1 MGTSLNELKTGRE
14 KLEIINQ
21 VLARINSISEA
32 IDNTRLDEVVG
43 LKQACE
49 SLKNECLKFKNDIVD
64 KNDDIL
70 SKYDDI
76 NKKYSNIS
84 EKYNNVN
91 AKFDY
96 IKEAYEDF
104 SLNKQEIQN
113 IKDFLENNTEEF
125 ENLKKD
131 IQKYEEIKFNLD
143 NYINEIKQNKD
154 FVKEYFDLNTKI
166 KDEILSELNHALE
179 IVDSLHLNVDELK
192 EIKPELIS
200 IKKEVKDLANE
211 AKLVVSEASEIIK
224 NKINT
229 IFFENQRLNQEM
241 IDSVKK
247 LEEIK
252 FDIGVKYKEIASA
265 YELLLES
272 KQNIEDLREVIALY
286 KEFENDIT
294 SYSQIIKDFKSKI
307 ENLERDLKSQS
318 ESIYS
323 SLNDKQN
330 EILKKLNEVKNEAL
344 VKFDELTAK
353 CEGYK
358 IHFEQSYDRFN
369 QRALIAN
376 EDLGRLA
383 EVAKKELG
391 NDKLIYETEL
401 KVLAE
406 ETIKQMEEMLKGLS
420 DERNEVTEVFETQ
433 TKEFTTLVD
442 TSKVMIDN
450 LNHIFNANY
459 QAKKNEFSIIFNEK
473 LHSLNENKQ
482 DFLNELVSAKEN
494 GLNKINETKEQSLN
508 EIIQTKEQGLNELET
523 KKGECIDEIDNQARI
538 YDISGVKAN
547 VEYLLSLLNEKDDGK
562 DDGIKDEI
570 ANIEQGIKDKEQEL
584 EEIKKQIEEALN
596 NNDELKQKNEELKEI
611 KNQIDEAL
619 SQEPP
624 ADTSEL
630 EERKE
635 ELENQIAELE
645 KEIAGELI
653 NKKEEIEKEL
663 EEANQNLEDKNNE
676 LEQNEKDKKLI
687 TQKVLDITI
696 KTLEALIDTKVSLNG
711 DEEINGNK
719 TFANPILVKV
729 VPTNDNHLTNKI
741 YVDTALKTKANLNGD
756 NIFNGANTF
765 NQALTSPTNPT
776 NDNHLTRKW
785 YVDYGGGIKNL
796 GNQTA
801 PKIDLRQ
808 AQHFI
813 LTMTAKGAIGIANW
827 ASAGKSGTITVNNA
841 QNITAFSAPFK
852 FRVAQSGFSGTETFA
867 YFCIASNNVRLVRT

>member
-1 MGTSLNELKTGRE
+1 M
-14 KLEIINQ
+14 
-21 VLARINSISEA
+21 
-32 IDNTRLDEVVG
+32 
-43 LKQACE
+43 
-49 SLKNECLKFKNDIVD
+49 
-64 KNDDIL
+64 
-70 SKYDDI
+70 
-76 NKKYSNIS
+76 
-84 EKYNNVN
+84 
-91 AKFDY
+91 
-96 IKEAYEDF
+96 
-104 SLNKQEIQN
+104 
-113 IKDFLENNTEEF
+113 
-125 ENLKKD
+125 
-131 IQKYEEIKFNLD
+131 
-143 NYINEIKQNKD
+143 
-154 FVKEYFDLNTKI
+154 NTKI

-200 IKKEVKDLANE
+200 IKKEVKDLVNE

-330 EILKKLNEVKNEAL
+330 EILKNLNEVKNEAL

-433 TKEFTTLVD
+433 KKEFTTLVD

-494 GLNKINETKEQSLN
+494 GLNKINETKDQSLN

-663 EEANQNLEDKNNE
+663 EEANQNLR
-676 LEQNEKDKKLI
+676 
-687 TQKVLDITI
+687 T
-696 KTLEALIDTKVSLNG
+696 KTMS
-711 DEEINGNK
+711 
-719 TFANPILVKV
+719 
-729 VPTNDNHLTNKI
+729 
-741 YVDTALKTKANLNGD
+741 
-756 NIFNGANTF
+756 
-765 NQALTSPTNPT
+765 
-776 NDNHLTRKW
+776 
-785 YVDYGGGIKNL
+785 
-796 GNQTA
+796 
-801 PKIDLRQ
+801 
-808 AQHFI
+808 
-813 LTMTAKGAIGIANW
+813 
-827 ASAGKSGTITVNNA
+827 
-841 QNITAFSAPFK
+841 
-852 FRVAQSGFSGTETFA
+852 
-867 YFCIASNNVRLVRT
+867 

>member
-1 MGTSLNELKTGRE
+1 
-14 KLEIINQ
+14 
-21 VLARINSISEA
+21 
-32 IDNTRLDEVVG
+32 
-43 LKQACE
+43 
-49 SLKNECLKFKNDIVD
+49 
-64 KNDDIL
+64 
-70 SKYDDI
+70 
-76 NKKYSNIS
+76 
-84 EKYNNVN
+84 
-91 AKFDY
+91 
-96 IKEAYEDF
+96 
-104 SLNKQEIQN
+104 
-113 IKDFLENNTEEF
+113 
-125 ENLKKD
+125 
-131 IQKYEEIKFNLD
+131 LD

-272 KQNIEDLREVIALY
+272 KQNIEELREVIALY

-330 EILKKLNEVKNEAL
+330 EILKNLNEVKNEAL

-433 TKEFTTLVD
+433 KKEFTTLVD

-482 DFLNELVSAKEN
+482 DF
-494 GLNKINETKEQSLN
+494 
-508 EIIQTKEQGLNELET
+508 LNELET

-729 VPTNDNHLTNKI
+729 DPTNDNHLTNK
-741 YVDTALKTKANLNGD
+741 
-756 NIFNGANTF
+756 
-765 NQALTSPTNPT
+765 
-776 NDNHLTRKW
+776 
-785 YVDYGGGIKNL
+785 
-796 GNQTA
+796 
-801 PKIDLRQ
+801 
-808 AQHFI
+808 
-813 LTMTAKGAIGIANW
+813 
-827 ASAGKSGTITVNNA
+827 
-841 QNITAFSAPFK
+841 
-852 FRVAQSGFSGTETFA
+852 
-867 YFCIASNNVRLVRT
+867 

>member
-21 VLARINSISEA
+21 VLARISSISEA

-64 KNDDIL
+64 KYDDIF

-154 FVKEYFDLNTKI
+154 SVKEYFDLNTKI
-166 KDEILSELNHALE
+166 KDEILNELNHALE

-252 FDIGVKYKEIASA
+252 FDIGIKYKEIASA

-307 ENLERDLKSQS
+307 ENLEQDLKSQS

-330 EILKKLNEVKNEAL
+330 EILKNLNEVKNEAL

-433 TKEFTTLVD
+433 KKEFTTLVD

-450 LNHIFNANY
+450 LNHIFNTNY
-459 QAKKNEFSIIFNEK
+459 QAKKNEFSIIFNKK

-494 GLNKINETKEQSLN
+494 GINKLNETKEQNLN
-508 EIIQTKEQGLNELET
+508 EIIQTKEEGLNELET
-523 KKGECIDEIDNQARI
+523 KKGKCIDEIDNQAKI

-570 ANIEQGIKDKEQEL
+570 TNIEQGIKDKEQEL

-596 NNDELKQKNEELKEI
+596 NNDELKQKNEELEEI

-619 SQEPP
+619 NQEPP

-630 EERKE
+630 EERKKD
-635 ELENQIAELE
+635 LENQIAELE
-645 KEIAGELI
+645 KEIASELI

-663 EEANQNLEDKNNE
+663 EKAKQNLEDKNNE

-696 KTLEALIDTKVSLNG
+696 KTLEALIDAKVSLNG
-711 DEEINGNK
+711 DEEIDGNK
-719 TFANPILVKV
+719 TFAKPILVKAS
-729 VPTNDNHLTNKI
+729 PTNDNHLTNKT
-741 YVDTALKTKANLNGD
+741 YVDTALNTKANLNGN
-756 NIFNGANTF
+756 NIFNGSNTF
-765 NQALTSPTNPT
+765 NQALTAPTNPT
-776 NDNHLTRKW
+776 DDNHLAKKW

-796 GNQTA
+796 GTTGSINL
-801 PKIDLRQ
+801 DLRE
-808 AQHFI
+808 AQHFT
-813 LTMTAKGAIGIANW
+813 LTANAGTSIGIANFGGV
-827 ASAGKSGTITVNNA
+827 GKSGTITINNC
-841 QNITAFSAPFK
+841 QNIIAFNAPFK
-852 FRVAQSGFSGTETFA
+852 FRIAQSGFSGTETFA

>member
-433 TKEFTTLVD
+433 KKEFTTLVD

-482 DFLNELVSAKEN
+482 DF
-494 GLNKINETKEQSLN
+494 
-508 EIIQTKEQGLNELET
+508 
-523 KKGECIDEIDNQARI
+523 
-538 YDISGVKAN
+538 
-547 VEYLLSLLNEKDDGK
+547 
-562 DDGIKDEI
+562 
-570 ANIEQGIKDKEQEL
+570 
-584 EEIKKQIEEALN
+584 
-596 NNDELKQKNEELKEI
+596 
-611 KNQIDEAL
+611 
-619 SQEPP
+619 
-624 ADTSEL
+624 
-630 EERKE
+630 
-635 ELENQIAELE
+635 
-645 KEIAGELI
+645 
-653 NKKEEIEKEL
+653 
-663 EEANQNLEDKNNE
+663 
-676 LEQNEKDKKLI
+676 
-687 TQKVLDITI
+687 
-696 KTLEALIDTKVSLNG
+696 
-711 DEEINGNK
+711 
-719 TFANPILVKV
+719 
-729 VPTNDNHLTNKI
+729 
-741 YVDTALKTKANLNGD
+741 
-756 NIFNGANTF
+756 
-765 NQALTSPTNPT
+765 
-776 NDNHLTRKW
+776 
-785 YVDYGGGIKNL
+785 
-796 GNQTA
+796 
-801 PKIDLRQ
+801 
-808 AQHFI
+808 
-813 LTMTAKGAIGIANW
+813 
-827 ASAGKSGTITVNNA
+827 
-841 QNITAFSAPFK
+841 FK
-852 FRVAQSGFSGTETFA
+852 
-867 YFCIASNNVRLVRT
+867 

>member
-91 AKFDY
+91 AKFNY

-433 TKEFTTLVD
+433 KKEFTTLVD

-450 LNHIFNANY
+450 LNHIFNSNY

-547 VEYLLSLLNEKDDGK
+547 VKYLLSLLNEKDDST
-562 DDGIKDEI
+562 I
-570 ANIEQGIKDKEQEL
+570 
-584 EEIKKQIEEALN
+584 
-596 NNDELKQKNEELKEI
+596 
-611 KNQIDEAL
+611 
-619 SQEPP
+619 
-624 ADTSEL
+624 
-630 EERKE
+630 
-635 ELENQIAELE
+635 
-645 KEIAGELI
+645 
-653 NKKEEIEKEL
+653 
-663 EEANQNLEDKNNE
+663 
-676 LEQNEKDKKLI
+676 KDKKLV

-711 DEEINGNK
+711 DEKINGNK

-729 VPTNDNHLTNKI
+729 HPTNDNHLTNKI
-741 YVDTALKTKANLNGD
+741 YVDTALNTKANLKGN
-756 NIFNGANTF
+756 NIFNGANIF
-765 NQALTSPTNPT
+765 NKALTSRIDPT

-796 GNQTA
+796 GRTGSINL
-801 PKIDLRQ
+801 DLRQ

-813 LTMTAKGAIGIANW
+813 LTANAGTRIGISNW
-827 ASAGKSGTITVNNA
+827 GGAGKSGTITINNC
-841 QNITAFSAPFK
+841 QNVARFNAPFN
-852 FRVAQSGFSGTETFA
+852 FRIAQSGFSGTETFA

>member
-330 EILKKLNEVKNEAL
+330 EILKNLNEVKNEAL

-433 TKEFTTLVD
+433 KKEFTTLVD

-696 KTLEALIDTKVSLNG
+696 KTLEALIDTK
-711 DEEINGNK
+711 
-719 TFANPILVKV
+719 
-729 VPTNDNHLTNKI
+729 
-741 YVDTALKTKANLNGD
+741 ANLNGD
-756 NIFNGANTF
+756 NIFNGTNTF
-765 NQALTSPTNPT
+765 NQALTSRANPT

-813 LTMTAKGAIGIANW
+813 LTMKARGAIGIANW
-827 ASAGKSGTITVNNA
+827 GGAGKSGTITVNNA

-852 FRVAQSGFSGTETFA
+852 FRIAQSGFSGTETFA

>member
-1 MGTSLNELKTGRE
+1 
-14 KLEIINQ
+14 
-21 VLARINSISEA
+21 
-32 IDNTRLDEVVG
+32 
-43 LKQACE
+43 
-49 SLKNECLKFKNDIVD
+49 
-64 KNDDIL
+64 
-70 SKYDDI
+70 
-76 NKKYSNIS
+76 
-84 EKYNNVN
+84 
-91 AKFDY
+91 
-96 IKEAYEDF
+96 
-104 SLNKQEIQN
+104 
-113 IKDFLENNTEEF
+113 
-125 ENLKKD
+125 
-131 IQKYEEIKFNLD
+131 
-143 NYINEIKQNKD
+143 
-154 FVKEYFDLNTKI
+154 
-166 KDEILSELNHALE
+166 E

-200 IKKEVKDLANE
+200 IKKEVKDLSNE

-252 FDIGVKYKEIASA
+252 IDIGVKYKEIASA

-330 EILKKLNEVKNEAL
+330 EILKNLNEVKNEAL
-344 VKFDELTAK
+344 VKFDELIAK

-433 TKEFTTLVD
+433 KKEFTTLVD

-562 DDGIKDEI
+562 DEGI
-570 ANIEQGIKDKEQEL
+570 
-584 EEIKKQIEEALN
+584 
-596 NNDELKQKNEELKEI
+596 
-611 KNQIDEAL
+611 
-619 SQEPP
+619 
-624 ADTSEL
+624 
-630 EERKE
+630 
-635 ELENQIAELE
+635 
-645 KEIAGELI
+645 
-653 NKKEEIEKEL
+653 
-663 EEANQNLEDKNNE
+663 
-676 LEQNEKDKKLI
+676 KDKKLI
-687 TQKVLDITI
+687 TRKVLDITI

-711 DEEINGNK
+711 DEKINGNK

-729 VPTNDNHLTNKI
+729 DPTNDNHLTNKI
-741 YVDTALKTKANLNGD
+741 YVDTALNTKA
-756 NIFNGANTF
+756 
-765 NQALTSPTNPT
+765 
-776 NDNHLTRKW
+776 
-785 YVDYGGGIKNL
+785 
-796 GNQTA
+796 
-801 PKIDLRQ
+801 
-808 AQHFI
+808 
-813 LTMTAKGAIGIANW
+813 
-827 ASAGKSGTITVNNA
+827 
-841 QNITAFSAPFK
+841 
-852 FRVAQSGFSGTETFA
+852 
-867 YFCIASNNVRLVRT
+867 

>member
-433 TKEFTTLVD
+433 KKEFTTLVD

-696 KTLEALIDTKVSLNG
+696 KTLEALIDTK
-711 DEEINGNK
+711 
-719 TFANPILVKV
+719 
-729 VPTNDNHLTNKI
+729 
-741 YVDTALKTKANLNGD
+741 ANLNGD
-756 NIFNGANTF
+756 NIFNGTNTF

-796 GNQTA
+796 GTTGSINL
-801 PKIDLRQ
+801 DLRQ

-813 LTMTAKGAIGIANW
+813 LTANAGTSIGIANFGGV
-827 ASAGKSGTITVNNA
+827 GKSGTITINNC
-841 QNITAFSAPFK
+841 QNVVAFNAPFK
-852 FRVAQSGFSGTETFA
+852 FRIAQSGFSGTETFA

>member
-272 KQNIEDLREVIALY
+272 KKNIEDLREVIALY

-307 ENLERDLKSQS
+307 EKLERDLKSQS

-433 TKEFTTLVD
+433 KKEFTTLVD

-645 KEIAGELI
+645 QEIAGELI

-729 VPTNDNHLTNKI
+729 D
-741 YVDTALKTKANLNGD
+741 
-756 NIFNGANTF
+756 
-765 NQALTSPTNPT
+765 PT

-796 GNQTA
+796 GTTGSINL
-801 PKIDLRQ
+801 DLRQ

-813 LTMTAKGAIGIANW
+813 LTANAGTSIGIANFGGV
-827 ASAGKSGTITVNNA
+827 GKSGTITINNC
-841 QNITAFSAPFK
+841 QNVVAFNAPFN
-852 FRVAQSGFSGTETFA
+852 FRIAQSGFSGTETFA

>member
-1 MGTSLNELKTGRE
+1 
-14 KLEIINQ
+14 
-21 VLARINSISEA
+21 
-32 IDNTRLDEVVG
+32 
-43 LKQACE
+43 
-49 SLKNECLKFKNDIVD
+49 
-64 KNDDIL
+64 
-70 SKYDDI
+70 
-76 NKKYSNIS
+76 
-84 EKYNNVN
+84 
-91 AKFDY
+91 
-96 IKEAYEDF
+96 
-104 SLNKQEIQN
+104 
-113 IKDFLENNTEEF
+113 
-125 ENLKKD
+125 
-131 IQKYEEIKFNLD
+131 
-143 NYINEIKQNKD
+143 
-154 FVKEYFDLNTKI
+154 
-166 KDEILSELNHALE
+166 ELNHALE

-433 TKEFTTLVD
+433 KKEFTTLVD

-547 VEYLLSLLNEKDDGK
+547 VEYLLSLLNEKDDSK

-596 NNDELKQKNEELKEI
+596 NNDELKQKNDELKEI

-729 VPTNDNHLTNKI
+729 DPTNDNHLTNKI
-741 YVDTALKTKANLNGD
+741 YVDTALNTKANLNGD
-756 NIFNGANTF
+756 NIFNGANIF
-765 NQALTSPTNPT
+765 NKALTSPIDPT

-796 GNQTA
+796 GTTGSINL
-801 PKIDLRQ
+801 DLRQ

-813 LTMTAKGAIGIANW
+813 LTANAGTRIGISNW
-827 ASAGKSGTITVNNA
+827 GGAGKSGTITINNC
-841 QNITAFSAPFK
+841 QNVAGFNAPFN
-852 FRVAQSGFSGTETFA
+852 FRIAQSGFSGTETFA
-867 YFCIASNNVRLVRT
+867 YFCVSASHIRIART

>member
-211 AKLVVSEASEIIK
+211 AKLVVSKASEIIK

-433 TKEFTTLVD
+433 KKEFTTLVD

-611 KNQIDEAL
+611 KNQIYEAL

-696 KTLEALIDTKVSLNG
+696 KTLEALIDIKVSLNG

-729 VPTNDNHLTNKI
+729 D
-741 YVDTALKTKANLNGD
+741 
-756 NIFNGANTF
+756 
-765 NQALTSPTNPT
+765 PT

-796 GNQTA
+796 GTTGSINL
-801 PKIDLRQ
+801 DLRQ

-813 LTMTAKGAIGIANW
+813 LTANAGTSIGIANFGGV
-827 ASAGKSGTITVNNA
+827 GKSGTITINNC
-841 QNITAFSAPFK
+841 QNVVAFNAPFK
-852 FRVAQSGFSGTETFA
+852 FRIAQSGFSGTETFA

>member
-433 TKEFTTLVD
+433 KKEFTTLVD

-547 VEYLLSLLNEKDDGK
+547 VEYLLSLLNEKDDSK

-729 VPTNDNHLTNKI
+729 D
-741 YVDTALKTKANLNGD
+741 
-756 NIFNGANTF
+756 
-765 NQALTSPTNPT
+765 PT

-796 GNQTA
+796 GTTGSINL
-801 PKIDLRQ
+801 DLRQ

-813 LTMTAKGAIGIANW
+813 LTANARTSIGIANFGGV
-827 ASAGKSGTITVNNA
+827 GKSGTITINNC
-841 QNITAFSAPFK
+841 QNVVAFNAPFK
-852 FRVAQSGFSGTETFA
+852 FRIAQSGFSGTETFA

>member
-143 NYINEIKQNKD
+143 TYINEIKQNKD
-154 FVKEYFDLNTKI
+154 FVKEYFDLSAKI

-330 EILKKLNEVKNEAL
+330 EILKNLNEVKNEAL

-433 TKEFTTLVD
+433 KKEFTTLVD

-570 ANIEQGIKDKEQEL
+570 ANIEQGIKDKEQDL

-696 KTLEALIDTKVSLNG
+696 KTLEALIDIKVSLNG

-729 VPTNDNHLTNKI
+729 D
-741 YVDTALKTKANLNGD
+741 
-756 NIFNGANTF
+756 
-765 NQALTSPTNPT
+765 PT

-796 GNQTA
+796 GTTGSINL
-801 PKIDLRQ
+801 DLRQ

-813 LTMTAKGAIGIANW
+813 LTANAGTSIGIANFGGV
-827 ASAGKSGTITVNNA
+827 GKSGTITINNC
-841 QNITAFSAPFK
+841 QNVVAFNAPFK
-852 FRVAQSGFSGTETFA
+852 FRIAQSGFSGTETFA

>member
-21 VLARINSISEA
+21 VLARISSISEA

-143 NYINEIKQNKD
+143 NYVNEIKQNKD
-154 FVKEYFDLNTKI
+154 FAKEYFDLNTKI

-307 ENLERDLKSQS
+307 ENLEQDLKSQS

-330 EILKKLNEVKNEAL
+330 EILKNLNEVKNEAL
-344 VKFDELTAK
+344 VKFDELIAK

-433 TKEFTTLVD
+433 KKEFTTLVD

-494 GLNKINETKEQSLN
+494 GINKINETKEQS
-508 EIIQTKEQGLNELET
+508 LNELET

-729 VPTNDNHLTNKI
+729 NPTNDNHLTNKI
-741 YVDTALKTKANLNGD
+741 YVDTALNTKANLNGN
-756 NIFNGANTF
+756 NIFNGTNTF
-765 NQALTSPTNPT
+765 NQALTSRADPT

-796 GNQTA
+796 GTTGSINL
-801 PKIDLRQ
+801 DLRQ

-813 LTMTAKGAIGIANW
+813 LTANAGTSIGIANFGGV
-827 ASAGKSGTITVNNA
+827 GKSGTITINNC
-841 QNITAFSAPFK
+841 QNVVAFNAPFK
-852 FRVAQSGFSGTETFA
+852 FRIAQSGFSGTETFA
-867 YFCIASNNVRLVRT
+867 YFCIDSNNVRLVRT

>member
-1 MGTSLNELKTGRE
+1 
-14 KLEIINQ
+14 
-21 VLARINSISEA
+21 
-32 IDNTRLDEVVG
+32 
-43 LKQACE
+43 
-49 SLKNECLKFKNDIVD
+49 
-64 KNDDIL
+64 
-70 SKYDDI
+70 
-76 NKKYSNIS
+76 
-84 EKYNNVN
+84 
-91 AKFDY
+91 
-96 IKEAYEDF
+96 
-104 SLNKQEIQN
+104 
-113 IKDFLENNTEEF
+113 NNTEEF

-433 TKEFTTLVD
+433 KKEFTTLVD

-494 GLNKINETKEQSLN
+494 
-508 EIIQTKEQGLNELET
+508 GLNELET

-729 VPTNDNHLTNKI
+729 DPTNDNHLTNKI
-741 YVDTALKTKANLNGD
+741 YVDAALNTKA
-756 NIFNGANTF
+756 
-765 NQALTSPTNPT
+765 
-776 NDNHLTRKW
+776 
-785 YVDYGGGIKNL
+785 
-796 GNQTA
+796 
-801 PKIDLRQ
+801 
-808 AQHFI
+808 
-813 LTMTAKGAIGIANW
+813 
-827 ASAGKSGTITVNNA
+827 
-841 QNITAFSAPFK
+841 
-852 FRVAQSGFSGTETFA
+852 
-867 YFCIASNNVRLVRT
+867 

>member
-1 MGTSLNELKTGRE
+1 MSTT
-14 KLEIINQ
+14 
-21 VLARINSISEA
+21 
-32 IDNTRLDEVVG
+32 
-43 LKQACE
+43 
-49 SLKNECLKFKNDIVD
+49 
-64 KNDDIL
+64 
-70 SKYDDI
+70 
-76 NKKYSNIS
+76 
-84 EKYNNVN
+84 
-91 AKFDY
+91 
-96 IKEAYEDF
+96 
-104 SLNKQEIQN
+104 
-113 IKDFLENNTEEF
+113 
-125 ENLKKD
+125 
-131 IQKYEEIKFNLD
+131 
-143 NYINEIKQNKD
+143 
-154 FVKEYFDLNTKI
+154 I

-330 EILKKLNEVKNEAL
+330 EILKNLNEVKNEAL

-433 TKEFTTLVD
+433 KKEFTTLVD

-482 DFLNELVSAKEN
+482 DF
-494 GLNKINETKEQSLN
+494 
-508 EIIQTKEQGLNELET
+508 
-523 KKGECIDEIDNQARI
+523 
-538 YDISGVKAN
+538 
-547 VEYLLSLLNEKDDGK
+547 
-562 DDGIKDEI
+562 
-570 ANIEQGIKDKEQEL
+570 
-584 EEIKKQIEEALN
+584 
-596 NNDELKQKNEELKEI
+596 
-611 KNQIDEAL
+611 
-619 SQEPP
+619 
-624 ADTSEL
+624 
-630 EERKE
+630 
-635 ELENQIAELE
+635 
-645 KEIAGELI
+645 
-653 NKKEEIEKEL
+653 
-663 EEANQNLEDKNNE
+663 
-676 LEQNEKDKKLI
+676 
-687 TQKVLDITI
+687 
-696 KTLEALIDTKVSLNG
+696 
-711 DEEINGNK
+711 
-719 TFANPILVKV
+719 
-729 VPTNDNHLTNKI
+729 
-741 YVDTALKTKANLNGD
+741 
-756 NIFNGANTF
+756 
-765 NQALTSPTNPT
+765 
-776 NDNHLTRKW
+776 
-785 YVDYGGGIKNL
+785 
-796 GNQTA
+796 
-801 PKIDLRQ
+801 
-808 AQHFI
+808 
-813 LTMTAKGAIGIANW
+813 
-827 ASAGKSGTITVNNA
+827 
-841 QNITAFSAPFK
+841 FK
-852 FRVAQSGFSGTETFA
+852 
-867 YFCIASNNVRLVRT
+867 

>member
-433 TKEFTTLVD
+433 KKEFTTLVD

-562 DDGIKDEI
+562 DDGIKD
-570 ANIEQGIKDKEQEL
+570 
-584 EEIKKQIEEALN
+584 
-596 NNDELKQKNEELKEI
+596 
-611 KNQIDEAL
+611 
-619 SQEPP
+619 
-624 ADTSEL
+624 
-630 EERKE
+630 
-635 ELENQIAELE
+635 
-645 KEIAGELI
+645 
-653 NKKEEIEKEL
+653 
-663 EEANQNLEDKNNE
+663 
-676 LEQNEKDKKLI
+676 KKLI

-711 DEEINGNK
+711 DEKINGNK

-756 NIFNGANTF
+756 NIFNGTNTF

-796 GNQTA
+796 GTTYSINL
-801 PKIDLRQ
+801 DLTQ

-813 LTMTAKGAIGIANW
+813 LTANAGTSIGIANFGGV
-827 ASAGKSGTITVNNA
+827 GKSGTITINNC
-841 QNITAFSAPFK
+841 QNVVAFNAPFN
-852 FRVAQSGFSGTETFA
+852 FRIAQSGFSGTETFA
-867 YFCIASNNVRLVRT
+867 YFCIDSNNVRLVRT

>member
-433 TKEFTTLVD
+433 KKEFTTLVD

-562 DDGIKDEI
+562 DDVIKDEI

-596 NNDELKQKNEELKEI
+596 NND
-611 KNQIDEAL
+611 
-619 SQEPP
+619 
-624 ADTSEL
+624 
-630 EERKE
+630 
-635 ELENQIAELE
+635 
-645 KEIAGELI
+645 
-653 NKKEEIEKEL
+653 
-663 EEANQNLEDKNNE
+663 
-676 LEQNEKDKKLI
+676 
-687 TQKVLDITI
+687 
-696 KTLEALIDTKVSLNG
+696 
-711 DEEINGNK
+711 
-719 TFANPILVKV
+719 
-729 VPTNDNHLTNKI
+729 
-741 YVDTALKTKANLNGD
+741 
-756 NIFNGANTF
+756 
-765 NQALTSPTNPT
+765 
-776 NDNHLTRKW
+776 
-785 YVDYGGGIKNL
+785 
-796 GNQTA
+796 
-801 PKIDLRQ
+801 
-808 AQHFI
+808 
-813 LTMTAKGAIGIANW
+813 
-827 ASAGKSGTITVNNA
+827 
-841 QNITAFSAPFK
+841 
-852 FRVAQSGFSGTETFA
+852 
-867 YFCIASNNVRLVRT
+867 

>member
-1 MGTSLNELKTGRE
+1 M
-14 KLEIINQ
+14 
-21 VLARINSISEA
+21 
-32 IDNTRLDEVVG
+32 
-43 LKQACE
+43 
-49 SLKNECLKFKNDIVD
+49 
-64 KNDDIL
+64 
-70 SKYDDI
+70 
-76 NKKYSNIS
+76 
-84 EKYNNVN
+84 
-91 AKFDY
+91 
-96 IKEAYEDF
+96 
-104 SLNKQEIQN
+104 
-113 IKDFLENNTEEF
+113 
-125 ENLKKD
+125 
-131 IQKYEEIKFNLD
+131 
-143 NYINEIKQNKD
+143 
-154 FVKEYFDLNTKI
+154 NTKI

-211 AKLVVSEASEIIK
+211 AKLVVSKASEIIK

-433 TKEFTTLVD
+433 KKEFTTLVD

-494 GLNKINETKEQSLN
+494 GLNKINE
-508 EIIQTKEQGLNELET
+508 TKEQGLNELET

-611 KNQIDEAL
+611 KNQIYEAL

-624 ADTSEL
+624 ADTSEI

-696 KTLEALIDTKVSLNG
+696 KTLEALIDIKVSLNG

-729 VPTNDNHLTNKI
+729 D
-741 YVDTALKTKANLNGD
+741 
-756 NIFNGANTF
+756 
-765 NQALTSPTNPT
+765 PT

-796 GNQTA
+796 GTTGSINL
-801 PKIDLRQ
+801 DLRQ

-813 LTMTAKGAIGIANW
+813 LTANAGTSIGIANFGGV
-827 ASAGKSGTITVNNA
+827 GKSGTITINNC
-841 QNITAFSAPFK
+841 QNVVAFNAPFK
-852 FRVAQSGFSGTETFA
+852 FRIAQSGFSGTETFA

>member
-1 MGTSLNELKTGRE
+1 
-14 KLEIINQ
+14 
-21 VLARINSISEA
+21 
-32 IDNTRLDEVVG
+32 
-43 LKQACE
+43 
-49 SLKNECLKFKNDIVD
+49 
-64 KNDDIL
+64 
-70 SKYDDI
+70 
-76 NKKYSNIS
+76 
-84 EKYNNVN
+84 
-91 AKFDY
+91 
-96 IKEAYEDF
+96 
-104 SLNKQEIQN
+104 
-113 IKDFLENNTEEF
+113 
-125 ENLKKD
+125 
-131 IQKYEEIKFNLD
+131 
-143 NYINEIKQNKD
+143 
-154 FVKEYFDLNTKI
+154 
-166 KDEILSELNHALE
+166 HALE

-272 KQNIEDLREVIALY
+272 KQNIEELREVIALY

-330 EILKKLNEVKNEAL
+330 EILKNLNEVKNEAL

-433 TKEFTTLVD
+433 KKEFTTLVD

-494 GLNKINETKEQSLN
+494 
-508 EIIQTKEQGLNELET
+508 GLNELET

-729 VPTNDNHLTNKI
+729 DPTNDNHLANKS
-741 YVDTALKTKANLNGD
+741 YVDTVGNSKVALSGNQTIAGVKTFSATPVC
-756 NIFNGANTF
+756 GAN
-765 NQALTSPTNPT
+765 PTQ
-776 NDNHLTRKW
+776 DAELARKW

-813 LTMTAKGAIGIANW
+813 LTMTARGAIGIANW
-827 ASAGKSGTITVNNA
+827 GGAGKSGTITVNNA

-852 FRVAQSGFSGTETFA
+852 FRIAQSGFSGTETFA